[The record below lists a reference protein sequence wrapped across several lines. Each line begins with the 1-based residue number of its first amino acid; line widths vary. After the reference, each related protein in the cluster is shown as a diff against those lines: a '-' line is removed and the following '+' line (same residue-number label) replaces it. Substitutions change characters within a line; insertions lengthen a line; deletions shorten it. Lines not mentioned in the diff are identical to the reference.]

1 MKEFFEI
8 MGKDIMK
15 EDFSC
20 KEYVVYGVIA
30 PLVLFAIM
38 ALAGW
43 IEAIG
48 G

>member
-1 MKEFFEI
+1 

-15 EDFSC
+15 ENFTN

-30 PLVLFAIM
+30 PLVLFGIM

-43 IEAIG
+43 IETIG

>member
-15 EDFSC
+15 ENFTR
-20 KEYVVYGVIA
+20 KEYVVYGFIA

-38 ALAGW
+38 AIAGW
-43 IEAIG
+43 LETIG

>member
-15 EDFSC
+15 ENFTR

-38 ALAGW
+38 AFAGW
-43 IEAIG
+43 LETIG